1 VTYGVRRIG
10 IAARFNAALQY
21 WQSRTHGG
29 NTLVR
34 LAALRNNASQI
45 KTHLED
51 APMSMGE

>member
-1 VTYGVRRIG
+1 MG
-10 IAARFNAALQY
+10 IVGRFNAALRY
-21 WQSRTHGG
+21 WQSRLRGG

>member
-1 VTYGVRRIG
+1 MG

>member
-1 VTYGVRRIG
+1 MGFAG
-10 IAARFNAALQY
+10 RFNAALHY
-21 WQSRTHGG
+21 WQSWAAGG

-45 KTHLED
+45 KTHLKD